1 MKWVRWVYVRLKAGS
16 VGAWSGG
23 YFVDNMQSKSTTEYS
38 NAGNYPGVVLATRH
52 ARKDFKLWETK
63 NMWKQK
69 KNKKKKKKVEIFI
82 TKNYNV
88 RCNAI
93 WLKCRKVQDAGQL
106 LIVPLSRT
114 TQHGSYTAQHSYGGK
129 SSAVVLG
136 QRWGRDPSS
145 NKHSTNPNDGW

>member
-16 VGAWSGG
+16 VKAWSGG
-23 YFVDNMQSKSTTEYS
+23 ILWITCRASQLLNIQMLAIILALCWPRDTPERTS
-38 NAGNYPGVVLATRH
+38 NYERGKICG
-52 ARKDFKLWETK
+52 
-63 NMWKQK
+63 
-69 KNKKKKKKVEIFI
+69 NKKKEKNKKKKVEIFI

-114 TQHGSYTAQHSYGGK
+114 TQHGSYTAQQSYRGK